1 MKSVTSVLSR
11 ASEELIDVSAQY
23 KLLILLFPKTTLLL
37 PVVIEPDGYNAILS
51 GRSKKKPTLDFLPEN
66 HQVKEGDKVL
76 LDGCPA
82 LIVKIGY
89 SETVFGVYG
98 KDGYTWRYVPNTRI
112 EYLKLEKIVDPE
124 LHRDT
129 DQEKA
134 QRIIDAIQDANIEA
148 NQQEITKIKNGD
160 K

>member
-1 MKSVTSVLSR
+1 MPTIELSDYYIQFIGFILT
-11 ASEELIDVSAQY
+11 LIIGLGIKDWAGS
-23 KLLILLFPKTTLLL
+23 L
-37 PVVIEPDGYNAILS
+37 
-51 GRSKKKPTLDFLPEN
+51 
-66 HQVKEGDKVL
+66 VKGAKFKVNPAFREGDKVI

-82 LIVKIGY
+82 LIIKIGF

-112 EYLKLEKIVDPE
+112 EFLKLEKIVDPE

-134 QRIIDAIQDANIEA
+134 QRIIDTIQDANIEA
-148 NQQEITKIKNGD
+148 NQQEIKKIKNGD

>member
-1 MKSVTSVLSR
+1 MPEIVLSDFYVEFLGFLLTLFVGLSIR
-11 ASEELIDVSAQY
+11 DWASS
-23 KLLILLFPKTTLLL
+23 F
-37 PVVIEPDGYNAILS
+37 
-51 GRSKKKPTLDFLPEN
+51 
-66 HQVKEGDKVL
+66 VKGAKFRFNPSFQEGDKVL

-82 LIVKIGY
+82 LIVKIGLG
-89 SETVFGVYG
+89 ETVFGVYG
-98 KDGYTWRYVPNTRI
+98 EEGYTWRYVPNTRI

-134 QRIIDAIQDANIEA
+134 QRIIDSLQDAKIKENGEA
-148 NQQEITKIKNGD
+148 IKKIKNGD

>member
-1 MKSVTSVLSR
+1 MSCAPWDW
-11 ASEELIDVSAQY
+11 ASS
-23 KLLILLFPKTTLLL
+23 F
-37 PVVIEPDGYNAILS
+37 
-51 GRSKKKPTLDFLPEN
+51 
-66 HQVKEGDKVL
+66 VKGAKFRFNPSFQEGDKVL

-82 LIVKIGY
+82 LIVKIGLG
-89 SETVFGVYG
+89 ETVFGVYG
-98 KDGYTWRYVPNTRI
+98 EEGYTWRYVPNTRI

-134 QRIIDAIQDANIEA
+134 QRIIDSLQDAKIKENGDAIK
-148 NQQEITKIKNGD
+148 KIKNGD